1 MSLKNKVEVKIG
13 GKIYKLVG
21 VDSDE
26 YIQRI
31 GLYVD
36 KKMNEVQRVNTN
48 LSTSMAAV
56 LTALNVADD
65 YVRSKEN
72 AQNLERELE
81 ETRNRV
87 KQLTAQTEN
96 LIVERERLSKQ
107 KTDLQL
113 ELAKREAELR
123 EVRNSL
129 AQVKAIL

>member
-1 MSLKNKVEVKIG
+1 MSQKNKVEVRIG

-21 VDSDE
+21 VDPDE
-26 YIQRI
+26 YIQKI

-65 YVRSKEN
+65 YVKSKESGLS
-72 AQNLERELE
+72 LERELE

-123 EVRNSL
+123 EVRNNL
-129 AQVKAIL
+129 AKVSR

>member
-1 MSLKNKVEVKIG
+1 MSQKNKVEVRIG

-21 VDSDE
+21 VDPDE
-26 YIQRI
+26 YIQKI

-65 YVRSKEN
+65 FIKSKEN
-72 AQNLERELE
+72 GQALERELE
-81 ETRNRV
+81 EKRNKV

-123 EVRNSL
+123 EVRNNL
-129 AQVKAIL
+129 AKVSR